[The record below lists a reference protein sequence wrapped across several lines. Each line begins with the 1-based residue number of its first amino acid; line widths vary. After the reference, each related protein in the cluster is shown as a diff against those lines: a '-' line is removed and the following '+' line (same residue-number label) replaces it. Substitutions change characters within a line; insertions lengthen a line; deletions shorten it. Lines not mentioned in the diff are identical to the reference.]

1 MFIYPSFEASAAVE
15 YSGIPTERAETI
27 AELIASQTEP
37 TKKTSNAEAKSAQMF
52 PQI

>member
-1 MFIYPSFEASAAVE
+1 MLMYPLLEASAAVE
-15 YSGIPTERAETI
+15 YSGIPTERALTI

-37 TKKTSNAEAKSAQMF
+37 TKKTSKAEAKSAQIF